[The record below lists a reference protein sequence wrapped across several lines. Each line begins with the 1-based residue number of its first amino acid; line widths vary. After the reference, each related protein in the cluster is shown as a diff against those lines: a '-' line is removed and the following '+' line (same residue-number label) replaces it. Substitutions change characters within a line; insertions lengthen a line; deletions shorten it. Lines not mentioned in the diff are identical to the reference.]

1 MKNWT
6 TFIFDKKSGFNDKA
20 LAIFDYQYQ
29 NNAVYRRFCD
39 ALGRAPEGIT
49 NYMDIP
55 LFPIRGFKDTKMS
68 CKPDQEAELLFE
80 SSGTSG
86 MERSRHYIENAEH
99 YRQSLLK
106 GFSHFYPLKDLV
118 IWGYTPG
125 YNDNPQSSLIWM
137 INALI
142 QQDESGM
149 SRVLELNQPLNEQEI
164 KKVKNSGKR
173 LMIFGAAFGL
183 LDLVELKK
191 VKLSQGSYIMETG
204 GMKTHRREIS
214 RYELHRNLADGFG
227 LPKEQVHSEYGMT
240 ELLSQAYALGG
251 KWFTPVPWMKVSIFD
266 PDDPLKRLHDGE
278 VGLIGVTDLANVH
291 SCSFILTGDKGV
303 QRRDGKF
310 QVLGRWKPENLRGC
324 NFLVEQE

>member
-6 TFIFDKKSGFNDKA
+6 TYIFDEESRFDDKA
-20 LAIFDYQYQ
+20 LTVFDYQYQ
-29 NNAVYRRFCD
+29 NNAVYQRFCD
-39 ALGRAPEGIT
+39 ALGRTPETISQ
-49 NYMDIP
+49 YREIP
-55 LFPIRGFKDTKMS
+55 LFPIRGFKETNIS
-68 CKPDQEAELLFE
+68 CIPERDAELEFR

-86 MERSRHYIENAEH
+86 MERSRHYVADANL

-106 GFSHFYPLKDLV
+106 GFSHFYPLEDLV

-125 YNDNPQSSLIWM
+125 YNENPQSSLIWM
-137 INALI
+137 INELI
-142 QQDESGM
+142 RQDESGM
-149 SRVLELNQPLNEQEI
+149 SRFLELNQPLNEQEI
-164 KKVKNSGKR
+164 KNVKNSGKR

-191 VKLSQGSYIMETG
+191 VKLPQGSYIMETG

-214 RYELHRNLADGFG
+214 RYELHRKLSDGFH

-251 KWFTPVPWMKVSIFD
+251 KWFTPVPWMEVSIFD
-266 PDDPLKRLHDGE
+266 TDDPLKRLHEGE
-278 VGLIGVTDLANVH
+278 EGLIGMTDLANVH

-310 QVLGRWKPENLRGC
+310 QVLGRWEPKNLRGC